1 MRHRHLEVDPARPVD
16 ELGAAAL
23 DDLLD
28 RGDLE
33 DWMPLLREIRR
44 DPGGE
49 VANRVLNL
57 VESHPMYGT
66 SSLWRT
72 WIAEQRAASSAFDAG
87 AALRRLRLAR
97 RLTQQQLADR
107 LGMTQPEIS
116 KLERRRDVR
125 LSTMRAYVAALG
137 GSLELVARFGEE
149 EVQLNGSR
157 ADFA

>member
-1 MRHRHLEVDPARPVD
+1 MRHRHLEVDPATPVG

-28 RGDLE
+28 RGDLD
-33 DWMPLLREIRR
+33 DWAPLLREIRR

-49 VANRVLNL
+49 LADRVLNL
-57 VESHPMYGT
+57 VEKHPMYGT

-72 WIAEQRAASSAFDAG
+72 WIAEQQAVSSFDAG
-87 AALRRLRLAR
+87 AALRRLRLGR

-107 LGMTQPEIS
+107 LGTTQPEIS

-149 EVQLNGSR
+149 AVELNGSR
-157 ADFA
+157 ADA

>member
-1 MRHRHLEVDPARPVD
+1 MRTPVA
-16 ELGAAAL
+16 ELGVAAL

-44 DPGGE
+44 DPGGA
-49 VANRVLNL
+49 VAGRVLHL
-57 VESHPMYGT
+57 VENHPMYGT
-66 SSLWRT
+66 SSLWRN
-72 WIAEQRAASSAFDAG
+72 WIAEQRAVSSSFDAG
-87 AALRRLRLAR
+87 AALRRLRLGR
-97 RLTQQQLADR
+97 RLTQQELADR

-137 GSLELVARFGEE
+137 GSLELVARFGGAETE
-149 EVQLNGSR
+149 LDGSR
-157 ADFA
+157 DAA